1 MDIVNDFWLHN
12 PEECLT
18 KLDAFA
24 SASKYPVKTIRYGTS
39 FKDRELVALQAGT
52 GPLNVVIVGGMH
64 AAELVSGFGMLA
76 FAYSL
81 TSGRTL
87 DGDDIDDWLRSLYER
102 QTITLV
108 PVHNIDGAVRMS
120 KFLPGCYTRNR
131 FDGSDMDAYSHFVRD
146 PIQRFGL
153 TRGVDHYLTEEQVR
167 IWVEDEGGMLGQ
179 LWSDQGVDL
188 FEDWVNLRAPET
200 QGLRKLLDD
209 IRPHCI
215 FEMHNH
221 EVQTQMFVPIP
232 AAEGSD
238 RLVQV
243 QYGEEM
249 MTALMD
255 ADIPCSRHST
265 HMYSW
270 PESMNQFPNAVY
282 RRYGCLVLFAEICF
296 GLTLDAQREM
306 AKKNPLSRRDADAR
320 EPTQEEALRGVWIWL
335 KTLIDMGGERGYR

>member
-1 MDIVNDFWLHN
+1 MDIVKDFWLHD
-12 PEECLT
+12 PEQCFA
-18 KLDAFA
+18 KLDSFA
-24 SASKYPVKTIRYGTS
+24 ADSKYPLRTIRYGSS
-39 FKDRELVALQAGT
+39 FSGRELVALRAGT

-64 AAELVSGFGMLA
+64 AAELVSGYGMLA

-81 TSGRTL
+81 ASGQSL
-87 DGDDIDDWLRSLYER
+87 DGENVDDWLRAVYES
-102 QTITLV
+102 QTITLI

-131 FDGSDMDAYSHFVRD
+131 FKGSDWDAYNHFVRD

-153 TRGVDHYLTEEQVR
+153 TRGVDHFLTEDQVR
-167 IWVEDEGGMLGQ
+167 IWVEEEGGMLGQ

-188 FEDWVNLRAPET
+188 FEDWANLRAPET
-200 QGLRKLLDD
+200 QSLRNLLDE

-238 RLVQV
+238 RVAQL

-249 MTALMD
+249 MTALMKQ
-255 ADIPCSRHST
+255 
-265 HMYSW
+265 Y
-270 PESMNQFPNAVY
+270 F
-282 RRYGCLVLFAEICF
+282 
-296 GLTLDAQREM
+296 
-306 AKKNPLSRRDADAR
+306 
-320 EPTQEEALRGVWIWL
+320 
-335 KTLIDMGGERGYR
+335 LIL

>member
-1 MDIVNDFWLHN
+1 MDIVKDFWLHN
-12 PEECLT
+12 PEDCPA
-18 KLDAFA
+18 KLESFA
-24 SASKYPVKTIRYGTS
+24 SNSDYPLKTIRYGQS
-39 FKDRELVALQAGT
+39 FNGRELVALQAGT

-64 AAELVSGFGMLA
+64 AAELVSGYGILTFAHSLA
-76 FAYSL
+76 
-81 TSGRTL
+81 SGRTL
-87 DGDDIDDWLRSLYER
+87 DGGDIDDWLGALYER
-102 QTITLV
+102 QTITLI
-108 PVHNIDGAVRMS
+108 PVHNMDGAIRMS

-131 FDGSDMDAYSHFVRD
+131 FKASDWDAYLHFVRD

-153 TRGVDHYLTEEQVR
+153 TRGVDHFLTEEQVR
-167 IWVEDEGGMLGQ
+167 TWVEEEGGMLGQ

-200 QGLRKLLDD
+200 RGLRSLLDE

-221 EVQTQMFVPIP
+221 EGQTQMFVPIP

-238 RLVQV
+238 RVVQLE
-243 QYGEEM
+243 YGEEM
-249 MTALMD
+249 MTALMN
-255 ADIPCSRHST
+255 AGIPCSRHST
-265 HMYSW
+265 RMYSW
-270 PESMNQFPNAVY
+270 PESMNQFPNAAY

-296 GLTLDAQREM
+296 GLTLEVQREM
-306 AKKNPLSRRDADAR
+306 ARNNPFAKRDADAP